1 MGQGAGMA
9 HDAGESMSAMCP
21 VCKTFV
27 KEGWVLDFK
36 RENVE
41 VLKLKDHRCPEQ
53 RPTRLLQERN

>member
-1 MGQGAGMA
+1 
-9 HDAGESMSAMCP
+9 MSAMCP